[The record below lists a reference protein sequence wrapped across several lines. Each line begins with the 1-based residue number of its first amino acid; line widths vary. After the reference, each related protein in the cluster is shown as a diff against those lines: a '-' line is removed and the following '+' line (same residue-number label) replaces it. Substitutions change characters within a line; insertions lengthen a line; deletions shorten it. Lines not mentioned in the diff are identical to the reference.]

1 MRKYLFLFIAAL
13 LVAGCTLQ
21 TAGNIYADPTRI
33 SVNLTAISNNATAT
47 AVSATQVADLLQV
60 EQQNMQPTTTSDAM
74 VQIVAATAT
83 QKTNLAAT
91 IFISKVVD
99 NGLGSVTVKW
109 DGVGDFSSG
118 FKVIYDKYDDSP
130 ELATSS
136 SVYITDPA
144 ARSATLA
151 LEAGQRYF
159 LRVCRYWN
167 GACDPYSSPAEITLA
182 AAPVPTKTV
191 SVAPTKTSAPTTGSL
206 SIIDIDDV
214 SSGKAIFYWDAVG
227 SFPNGFKIVWSA
239 SNYYPVYPGDTW
251 LYVSDPSARSTYV
264 TGTPGQK
271 YYFRI
276 CQYLDGMCKFYSDT
290 REFTFANTAPVNNSL
305 TITGMTEISS
315 GTAKI
320 FWTPVGY
327 FPNGYKIAYSETNPT
342 PVYPGD
348 SYVYISDPSVTYAK
362 VYGDPGHTYYYR
374 VCEYTGSGCGVYS
387 NVYTFTFSAP
397 PPEPTP
403 DTSTITITSINPI
416 AGIGGSPVSIFNT
429 AGGASAT
436 VYWTTTG
443 DFPDGFK
450 LVWSTSPSP
459 IYPGSS
465 AGYYSPGSTSGT
477 ITDLVAGTPYYVR
490 VCKYISS
497 QGSCSIYS
505 NEVTYTP

>member
-1 MRKYLFLFIAAL
+1 MRKYIFLFIVAL

-47 AVSATQVADLLQV
+47 AVSATQAADLLQV
-60 EQQNMQPTTTSDAM
+60 EEQNVQPIANPDSVA
-74 VQIVAATAT
+74 QITAATAT
-83 QKTNLAAT
+83 QQSNSSAS

-144 ARSATLA
+144 ARSTTLA

-167 GACDPYSSPAEITLA
+167 GACDPYSLPFEVTLA
-182 AAPVPTKTV
+182 AAP
-191 SVAPTKTSAPTTGSL
+191 APTKTTAPAPTASL

-227 SFPNGFKIVWSA
+227 SFPQGFKIVWSA
-239 SNYYPVYPGDTW
+239 TNNYPVYPGDTW
-251 LYVSDPSARSTYV
+251 LYISDPSARSTYV

-271 YYFRI
+271 YYYRI
-276 CQYLDGMCKFYSDT
+276 CQYLDGACQFYSDT
-290 REFTFANTAPVNNSL
+290 RAFTFAGSAQPPAPVTSIS
-305 TITGMTEISS
+305 ITSMTDKTT
-315 GTAKI
+315 GQAKI
-320 FWTPVGY
+320 FWSVVGY
-327 FPNGYKIAYSETNPT
+327 SQYGFKIAYSQTNPN

-348 SYVYISDPSVTYAK
+348 SFYYLSSPSATSAVVEGT
-362 VYGDPGHTYYYR
+362 PGQTYYYR
-374 VCEYTGSGCGVYS
+374 VCEYTGGGCGVYS
-387 NVYTFTFSAP
+387 NTYTFTFAAP
-397 PPEPTP
+397 PPDPTP
-403 DTSTITITSINPI
+403 DTSTITITSINPV
-416 AGIGGSPVSIFNT
+416 AAIGGSPVAIFNT
-429 AGGASAT
+429 VGGASAT
-436 VYWTTTG
+436 VYWTTSG

-459 IYPGSS
+459 TYPGSS

-477 ITDLVAGTPYYVR
+477 MTNLVAGTPYYVR